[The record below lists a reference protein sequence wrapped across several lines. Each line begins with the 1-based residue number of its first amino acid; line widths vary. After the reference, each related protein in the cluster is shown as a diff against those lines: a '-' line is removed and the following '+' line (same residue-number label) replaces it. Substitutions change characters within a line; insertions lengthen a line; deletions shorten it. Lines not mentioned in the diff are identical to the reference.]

1 VQLRIVDGLLEA
13 LTHEH
18 VWVRRNAADALGTS
32 VPLMTHLGGQ
42 PIIQAVIDGLATLAC
57 TDTAAHEVEAE
68 TPRLSGEPLCFP
80 RRFLIKH
87 DDLPR
92 QAPDKHQRKLTK
104 GTVSFSRNQR

>member
-68 TPRLSGEPLCFP
+68 TPRLSGEQTSARLSVF
-80 RRFLIKH
+80 R
-87 DDLPR
+87 
-92 QAPDKHQRKLTK
+92 A
-104 GTVSFSRNQR
+104 VS